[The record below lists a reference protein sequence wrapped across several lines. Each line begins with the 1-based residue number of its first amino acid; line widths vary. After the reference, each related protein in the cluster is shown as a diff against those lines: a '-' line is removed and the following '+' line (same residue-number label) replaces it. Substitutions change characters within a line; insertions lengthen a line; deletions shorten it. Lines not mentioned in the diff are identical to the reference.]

1 MDNHNFHPL
10 IIKLSDRLEA
20 IWHQYLTISTY
31 EMPEDLGYVEGKLE
45 GERLTIQN
53 RCYQA
58 PQFRKL
64 HLELAQVGTN
74 LDILHCVMY
83 PRFDYPLPIFGVD
96 LIGGKAGISAAIV
109 DISPTVSILS
119 SISDP
124 IKQWQ
129 TSLTQN
135 FPSSFS
141 QPRELPAW
149 GKEIFSEFCVFVRP
163 QGKSEEEL
171 FFQTVEKYCSQ
182 VCAIASSLG
191 IESNLVADEEK
202 ARIQDRHRYYCQQQ
216 QQNDKT
222 RRILEKAFGRE
233 WADRYMNTVLFD
245 VV

>member
-10 IIKLSDRLEA
+10 IIKLSDRIEA

-64 HLELAQVGTN
+64 HIELAQVGTN

-83 PRFDYPLPIFGVD
+83 PRFDYPLPIFGAD

-109 DISPTVSILS
+109 DISPTVSMPS

-129 TSLTQN
+129 SQSN
-135 FPSSFS
+135 FT
-141 QPRELPAW
+141 QPRELPEW

-163 QGKSEEEL
+163 QGELEEEL
-171 FFQTVEKYCSQ
+171 FFQTVEKYCAQ
-182 VCAIASSLG
+182 VCAIASDLSF
-191 IESNLVADEEK
+191 ESNLVSDEEK
-202 ARIQDRHRYYCQQQ
+202 AKIQARQRYYCQQQ

-222 RRILEKAFGRE
+222 RRILEKAFGKE

>member
-1 MDNHNFHPL
+1 MENSNFHPL
-10 IIKLSDRLEA
+10 IIQLSDRIEA
-20 IWHQYLTISTY
+20 IWHQYLNISDY
-31 EMPEDLGYVEGKLE
+31 EMPADLGYVEGKLE

-64 HLELAQVGTN
+64 HIELAQVGSN

-83 PRFDYPLPIFGVD
+83 PQFNYPLPIFGAD

-109 DISPTVSILS
+109 DISPTVTIPDT
-119 SISDP
+119 ISEP
-124 IKQWQ
+124 IRAWQ
-129 TSLTQN
+129 ASQ
-135 FPSSFS
+135 PQFS

-149 GKEIFSEFCVFVRP
+149 GKNIFSEFCIFVRP
-163 QGKSEEEL
+163 QGQLEENL
-171 FFQTVEKYCSQ
+171 FLQTLEKYCTQ
-182 VCAIASSLG
+182 VCTVASEL
-191 IESNLVADEEK
+191 ESVSEEIK
-202 ARIQDRHRYYCQQQ
+202 TIIQDRHRHYCQQQ

-222 RRILEKAFGRE
+222 RRILEKAFGKE